1 MGEKVGKSQ
10 ENMGTDGN
18 FLDRTSMTY
27 AIRSPI
33 DKWDLTKLQSFCKA
47 EDTVNR
53 TKQQPK
59 ELEKIQILHEIE
71 S

>member
-1 MGEKVGKSQ
+1 MGEKVGKCQ
-10 ENMGTDGN
+10 ENIGTGGN

-27 AIRSPI
+27 ALRSPI
-33 DKWDLTKLQSFCKA
+33 DKWDLIKLQSFCKA

-53 TKQQPK
+53 TKQQPQ
-59 ELEKIQILHEIE
+59 ELEKIPILHELE